1 MQSARE
7 EEDLGICAHCS
18 HHEDQI
24 RILYDALN
32 SRAIEIIRR
41 ILGPQFKFHELPE
54 SAVTHDKNSC
64 VNLVLR
70 TCWLPDDRGLVFVL
84 QLSAAHRADLYAL
97 LATDCNSGG
106 GTVVST

>member
-70 TCWLPDDRGLVFVL
+70 TM
-84 QLSAAHRADLYAL
+84 
-97 LATDCNSGG
+97 LATR
-106 GTVVST
+106 